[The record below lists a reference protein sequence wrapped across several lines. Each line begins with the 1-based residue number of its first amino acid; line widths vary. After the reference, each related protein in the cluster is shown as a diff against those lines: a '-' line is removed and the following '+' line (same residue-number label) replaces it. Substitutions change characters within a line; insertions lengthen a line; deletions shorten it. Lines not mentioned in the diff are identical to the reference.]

1 MRTKPWLPF
10 NSKISF
16 FWLVLVFFI
25 SPSFWPFWVFSDK
38 DTFSNWRHAVI
49 SPDVKFSIHAL
60 DSPWI
65 VVFYRVFD
73 FFNTTCQCIFIGDW
87 NRPIFSEKNDFWR
100 KNWSRDH
107 TFCLISSKRLKKT
120 YVSLYKILFALS
132 RRFDWYIIWWGF
144 LKKKMATF
152 NMGHVT
158 STPLFQVFPWSDFLT
173 LWLSESQSG
182 ILLIKIKKLLSPLN
196 PRLAGSVPCLYAPGT
211 IGRLRVLH
219 KPSNWSNKSNFTRF
233 CPIGKKIL
241 ISRVFAGSVKK
252 IWFHAFLPD
261 RSKKYEFTRF
271 CQGELFSKL
280 GNPE

>member
-1 MRTKPWLPF
+1 MSAKWRHYDTFMSVFLFENITFLFQFFIYDILKETACKYLTFNFFLYIKGFWRIFWRHWRNWRNRLFMP
-10 NSKISF
+10 NSKSIDYLSGWELSLGYLLIPKFLF

-25 SPSFWPFWVFSDK
+25 SPSFWPFCVFSDK
-38 DTFSNWRHAVI
+38 DTFLNWRHAVI

-144 LKKKMATF
+144 LKK
-152 NMGHVT
+152 
-158 STPLFQVFPWSDFLT
+158 
-173 LWLSESQSG
+173 SG
-182 ILLIKIKKLLSPLN
+182 DL
-196 PRLAGSVPCLYAPGT
+196 
-211 IGRLRVLH
+211 
-219 KPSNWSNKSNFTRF
+219 
-233 CPIGKKIL
+233 
-241 ISRVFAGSVKK
+241 
-252 IWFHAFLPD
+252 
-261 RSKKYEFTRF
+261 
-271 CQGELFSKL
+271 
-280 GNPE
+280 